1 MKRLLRRLLPFLA
14 LSMAGSSSDYRK
26 LNAAKVRFSKYYRF
40 HDRDRDRQL
49 RSFSVH
55 GEPVMAYS
63 KKDAIKRWVHMDL
76 KNRRKK

>member
-1 MKRLLRRLLPFLA
+1 MSKGFFQRLYESIVGNPEE
-14 LSMAGSSSDYRK
+14 YRK
-26 LNAAKVRFSKYYRF
+26 KHSTKVRFSKYYRF